1 MSTNPISK
9 STVALTALVL
19 TGLGACLGLGFGL
32 RTQIKSSLS
41 ETNQTTMNSVFIAES
56 VTLTILLLLAGGILS
71 GKGINLKM
79 SFYLIIPVLSSVL
92 LGISWGYYQFISDN
106 RSTYSSALVCL
117 AIITILSIILS
128 NSLSKSSGG
137 GGEVGNNSSKSG
149 VVVLFGII
157 GILFLISGALFAS
170 ARSDIEQNPSV
181 GSDAQNGYRLLY
193 ILSIIGGVVG
203 ILGVILYFYRKNKKS
218 AEMTSQ

>member
-56 VTLTILLLLAGGILS
+56 VTLTILLLLA
-71 GKGINLKM
+71 
-79 SFYLIIPVLSSVL
+79 
-92 LGISWGYYQFISDN
+92 
-106 RSTYSSALVCL
+106 
-117 AIITILSIILS
+117 
-128 NSLSKSSGG
+128 GG